1 MSKSFLL
8 SRMPRRAPASAR
20 VLPAL
25 FLALAVGAVSLAP
38 AAQAAEKPATISLQG
53 KGEISVAPDM
63 AVVTT
68 RVVTIGA
75 SAPEALQANTA
86 AIAKVIADIKAAGI
100 ETKDI
105 QTSGFSIYPRYEDR
119 KALSQSQSE
128 PPKIVGYEVSNG
140 VTVRVR
146 ALEKLGTILN
156 AVVASGANSVDGI
169 SFTISDT
176 SEKLD
181 EARKEAVADA
191 RRKADLY
198 AAAAGV
204 KLGRILSISEGVV
217 ATPRPYAL
225 RMEKAMAMSAAPV
238 PVEAGEET
246 LSANVSIVWE
256 IAQ

>member
-1 MSKSFLL
+1 MSLPYRL
-8 SRMPRRAPASAR
+8 SNMPRRAPARARALSA
-20 VLPAL
+20 LL
-25 FLALAVGAVSLAP
+25 LALAVGTVSLTP

-53 KGEISVAPDM
+53 RGEISVAPDM

-68 RVVTIGA
+68 RVVTVGA
-75 SAPEALQANTA
+75 SAPEALEANTA

-100 ETKDI
+100 EAKDV

-119 KALSQSQSE
+119 KFVSQSAT
-128 PPKIVGYEVSNG
+128 PKIVGYEVSNG

-146 ALEKLGTILN
+146 ALDKLGAIMT
-156 AVVASGANSVDGI
+156 AVVASGANSVDGL
-169 SFTISDT
+169 SFAVSDT
-176 SEKLD
+176 NEKLD

-198 AAAAGV
+198 ATAAGV
-204 KLGRILSISEGVV
+204 KLGRVLSISEGNI
-217 ATPRPYAL
+217 AIPRPYAV
-225 RMEKAMAMSAAPV
+225 RSEKMMAMASAPV

-246 LSANVSIVWE
+246 LSATVNIVWE

>member
-1 MSKSFLL
+1 MSQLL
-8 SRMPRRAPASAR
+8 RLSHISRRLPKGFP

-25 FLALAVGAVSLAP
+25 LLAAAIASVGLAP

-68 RVVTIGA
+68 RVVNIGTT
-75 SAPEALQANTA
+75 APEALQANTA
-86 AIAKVIADIKAAGI
+86 AIAKVIAEIKAAGI
-100 ETKDI
+100 EAKDI
-105 QTSGFSIYPRYEDR
+105 QTSGFSIYPRYENR
-119 KALSQSQSE
+119 KDDSNE

-146 ALEKLGTILN
+146 ALDKLGGILN

-169 SFTISDT
+169 SFAVSDT
-176 SEKLD
+176 NEKLD

-191 RRKADLY
+191 RRKAELY
-198 AAAAGV
+198 AEAAGV
-204 KLGRILSISEGVV
+204 KLGRVLSISEGSI
-217 ATPRPYAL
+217 AAPRPYAV
-225 RMEKAMAMSAAPV
+225 RSEKMMAMSDAPV

-246 LSANVSIVWE
+246 LSATVNIVWE